1 MLLRETIMGSVLMK
15 FKKKPSTKQVLEE
28 LEKEIQTTSEYKSSS
43 EKTHK
48 HLIGS
53 LILYSVL
60 IYVVAALVYYFWF
73 FPSTLGDGV
82 LHSLPLLAFPLLVWI
97 LKRFLHWYFTR
108 TIKINEEKLIE
119 LRKKKKSIL
128 DEVMEKETYKVA
140 KELLEKFDPQLLKKQ
155 ENTEEKTA
163 QNGSRESTPLKQKET
178 EVRQRT
184 KRIPEVGQPRENIK
198 IPGVVYPPVTPY
210 VSGFI
215 QNPVVSQR
223 NRQWGV
229 RPTGPA
235 MPTPVLP
242 QQRNMLD
249 RFIDYMVGD
258 GPSNRYALI
267 CQRCNSH
274 NGMAL
279 KEEFE
284 YIVFRCCYC
293 FQLNPSRKQRPQSVK
308 IAETQ
313 PSSEIPDHKSSDVS
327 DGVEEIEEK
336 TEPHDSTRE
345 YSSTL
350 RGNEDN
356 RKVVEEL
363 LVPTTNEDSQENQN
377 ISTNGHE

>member
-1 MLLRETIMGSVLMK
+1 MLLHETIMGSIIMK

-28 LEKEIQTTSEYKSSS
+28 LEKEIKTTYEYKSSS

-60 IYVVAALVYYFWF
+60 LYIVAALVFYFWF

-82 LHSLPLLAFPLLVWI
+82 LHSLPLIAFPVLVWI

-119 LRKKKKSIL
+119 LRKKKNSIL

-140 KELLEKFDPQLLKKQ
+140 KELLETFDPQLLKMQ
-155 ENTEEKTA
+155 EKTEEKTA
-163 QNGSRESTPLKQKET
+163 QNGSHESNSLKQKET
-178 EVRQRT
+178 EVRQRA
-184 KRIPEVGQPRENIK
+184 KKIPEVGQPRESTK
-198 IPGVVYPPVTPY
+198 IPSVVYPPVTPY

-223 NRQWGV
+223 NRQWAV
-229 RPTGPA
+229 RPTGPPL
-235 MPTPVLP
+235 PTPILQ
-242 QQRNMLD
+242 QQRSIFD
-249 RFIDYMVGD
+249 RFVDYMVGD

-293 FQLNPSRKQRPQSVK
+293 FQLNPSRKQRPQSAK
-308 IAETQ
+308 KAETQ
-313 PSSEIPDHKSSDVS
+313 SSSEILDHKSSDAS
-327 DGVEEIEEK
+327 DDVEEMEE
-336 TEPHDSTRE
+336 TVQPRDSACE
-345 YSSTL
+345 HS
-350 RGNEDN
+350 GEDN
-356 RKVVEEL
+356 KQVVEES
-363 LVPTTNEDSQENQN
+363 VESTKNEDSEEAQN
-377 ISTNGHE
+377 ISTNSQM